1 MDHPKLKTS
10 HFCYVSL
17 GETGLPGKVE
27 LAVRHPTNQPTK
39 HHSPLEVMHYDPEEK
54 LAGHLG
60 IRFVKKER
68 KVRSETVKL
77 WCFRA
82 VKTGWLGCLGCL
94 GLGEALKKAQ
104 ESHPPLFPGS
114 GHLGTPRSV
123 DFPIALVI

>member
-1 MDHPKLKTS
+1 
-10 HFCYVSL
+10 
-17 GETGLPGKVE
+17 
-27 LAVRHPTNQPTK
+27 
-39 HHSPLEVMHYDPEEK
+39 MHYDPEEK

-94 GLGEALKKAQ
+94 GLGEALKK
-104 ESHPPLFPGS
+104 HKKVTHLFFRAV
-114 GHLGTPRSV
+114 GTWVILRSV